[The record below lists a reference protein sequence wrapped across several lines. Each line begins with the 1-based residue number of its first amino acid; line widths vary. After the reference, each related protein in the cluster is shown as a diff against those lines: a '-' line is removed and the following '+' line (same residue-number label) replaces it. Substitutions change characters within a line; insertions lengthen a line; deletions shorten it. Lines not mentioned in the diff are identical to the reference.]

1 MSGSPAL
8 HKSLRFRVGKL
19 IEQLLSRL
27 GMRSLAAQFLFSY
40 LVSFVLILAIGVLA
54 WKALDAQWQ
63 AFGQAQQTLLQ
74 DVQRALASGQ
84 PQDPQA
90 LLTTIE
96 SHQSRVLAQ
105 ERERVE
111 TTQFWLLAVIAGL
124 LVVLVCGRVFGLTVM
139 MRQITNLRD
148 HLRLLSAHD
157 FSIPIQIDNP
167 DNEIGQN
174 YKAYNDIVL
183 EIGQLVHK
191 VTMTAGRI
199 NTSADQVITTL
210 NDTNRGV
217 RKQQVSIDQ
226 VATAINEMAA
236 TVQEVA
242 QHAASAASAAEQA
255 SSSAGDGQRLMQHT
269 VSSIDEVAELVEH
282 SSGVISELAN
292 DSREVSQILLVITNI
307 AEQTNLLA
315 LNAAIEAAR
324 AGEQGRG
331 FAVVADEVRSLA
343 QRTQESIEQI
353 REIIERLEQGASSA
367 VDAMARSR
375 DAAEKTAG
383 DAHQTREVLE
393 QIVAAVGVIVDMNT
407 QIATAAEEQSQV
419 AQDMDRNILSIS
431 NETRRTADYAEQTV
445 DATDQITGHIHALME
460 ELARFKTNV
469 EGVDLGAAKSAHLS
483 WKVRLRG
490 YLDGKSSL
498 TLQEAVSHRDCAFGK
513 WYYSEGLQRYA
524 HIPEMQE
531 IETPHE
537 ELHALVKQA
546 IELKEAGD
554 VEAAEALYDR
564 VSSIS
569 ARIVDRLNTIE
580 DRIQAS

>member
-1 MSGSPAL
+1 
-8 HKSLRFRVGKL
+8 
-19 IEQLLSRL
+19 
-27 GMRSLAAQFLFSY
+27 
-40 LVSFVLILAIGVLA
+40 
-54 WKALDAQWQ
+54 
-63 AFGQAQQTLLQ
+63 
-74 DVQRALASGQ
+74 
-84 PQDPQA
+84 
-90 LLTTIE
+90 
-96 SHQSRVLAQ
+96 
-105 ERERVE
+105 
-111 TTQFWLLAVIAGL
+111 
-124 LVVLVCGRVFGLTVM
+124 
-139 MRQITNLRD
+139 
-148 HLRLLSAHD
+148 
-157 FSIPIQIDNP
+157 
-167 DNEIGQN
+167 
-174 YKAYNDIVL
+174 
-183 EIGQLVHK
+183 
-191 VTMTAGRI
+191 
-199 NTSADQVITTL
+199 
-210 NDTNRGV
+210 
-217 RKQQVSIDQ
+217 
-226 VATAINEMAA
+226 
-236 TVQEVA
+236 
-242 QHAASAASAAEQA
+242 
-255 SSSAGDGQRLMQHT
+255 MQHT

-353 REIIERLEQGASSA
+353 REIIERLEQGTSSA

-445 DATDQITGHIHALME
+445 DATDHITGHIHALME

-524 HIPEMQE
+524 RIPEMQE
-531 IETPHE
+531 IEAPHE